1 MPLNLSGGRGRSR
14 GRGVRTLPRRRAW
27 ASGFPESFS
36 FNEGSQGSSLGTGTV
51 TPEEPGALG
60 PALPGR
66 HVCWPCQVASVGGC
80 LVWFGFGFVFLIGG
94 QRLEAR
100 RFHIKG
106 CFSGDFYG
114 KGGFLAVRLQSHPDP
129 RLTSEASLQP
139 GALLLATVPT
149 PPYCLTQAAASVEC
163 ETPNLFQPWRFEG
176 GQSGR
181 T

>member
-1 MPLNLSGGRGRSR
+1 MGIRLPGVILIQRRLTRLEFGDRHCDSR
-14 GRGVRTLPRRRAW
+14 GAGCSRPGPPRQTCLLALP
-27 ASGFPESFS
+27 SGF
-36 FNEGSQGSSLGTGTV
+36 
-51 TPEEPGALG
+51 
-60 PALPGR
+60 
-66 HVCWPCQVASVGGC
+66 CGGC